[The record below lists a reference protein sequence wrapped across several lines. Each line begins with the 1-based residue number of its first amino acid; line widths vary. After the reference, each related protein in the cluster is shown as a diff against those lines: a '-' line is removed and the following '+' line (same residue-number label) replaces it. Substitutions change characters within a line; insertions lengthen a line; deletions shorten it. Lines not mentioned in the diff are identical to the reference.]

1 MWISRSWLGLI
12 VACSACNP
20 ASSSGPSPAP
30 TATPASSAVAPLAA
44 PSGAPSGM
52 GATNGTNPR
61 TPALSPEDASFVD
74 ARRGFGWGDRCF
86 AEIRR
91 GQLGWA
97 RAACDRGLS
106 LPDLDPASRP
116 PLLYNE
122 GVIAEKAGDLTTAR
136 SDFDQSLALRAADN
150 PGRST
155 VEKELRSVGGIVPPA
170 APAPVGK
177 LECRAKNGTQTIEL
191 FVDWKDGNS
200 SSGSLR
206 TTPATGAAETQPITA
221 EMVKGLVLV
230 HPAGAPVGKTLATEQ
245 TDPTK
250 SLQVGDYK
258 QPWLPCE

>member
-1 MWISRSWLGLI
+1 
-12 VACSACNP
+12 V
-20 ASSSGPSPAP
+20 GPGDGTDPGSP
-30 TATPASSAVAPLAA
+30 V
-44 PSGAPSGM
+44 
-52 GATNGTNPR
+52 
-61 TPALSPEDASFVD
+61 LSPDDATFTD
-74 ARRGFGWGDRCF
+74 ARKGFGWGDRCF

-106 LPDLDPASRP
+106 LPDLDPAARP

-122 GVIAEKAGDLTTAR
+122 GLIAERAGDLATAR
-136 SDFDQSLALRAADN
+136 SDFTQSLALRAADD

-155 VEKELRSVGGIVPPA
+155 VEKELKSIGGTVPA
-170 APAPVGK
+170 VTPAPVGK
-177 LECRAKNGTQTIEL
+177 LECRAKNGSQLVEL

-206 TTPATGAAETQPITA
+206 TTPATGAPSSQPITA

-230 HPAGAPVGKTLATEQ
+230 HPAGAASGRTLATEQ
-245 TDPTK
+245 TDPGK
-250 SLQVGDYK
+250 SMQVGDYK